1 MPWMPAPRTTTI
13 LTGIIRTRMDM
24 VPMKRLKLRM
34 KKIPKLSPSAS
45 PAIATMTPRH
55 FKGGPMRYLITGGAG
70 FIGSHLAERLLDRG
84 DRVVL
89 LDNLSTGSMDN
100 IRHLKSSER
109 MEYHLDSIE
118 NRQLVA
124 ELVDDADVIVHLAAA
139 VGVKLIV
146 ESPVRTIET
155 NVNGTQL
162 ILEAASKK
170 KKLVLIAS
178 TSEVY
183 GKNTN
188 VPFHEDADLVLG
200 PTTKGR
206 WSYAASKALDEFLA
220 LSYWKEKKQPVI
232 VVRFFNTVGPRQTGR
247 YGMVLPNFVKR
258 ALDGEPIEVYGN
270 GQQSRCFCDVRDTVE
285 ALLRL
290 MPLDR
295 AVGEVINIGNTEEV
309 TIENLAK
316 IVKHRT
322 GSDSPIKFV
331 PYDKAYEPGFEDM
344 MRRVPSIEKL
354 HAFTGFR
361 PQTNLADIID
371 RVSAYFRQ
379 KGALEEVRR
388 VSAVKAV

>member
-1 MPWMPAPRTTTI
+1 
-13 LTGIIRTRMDM
+13 
-24 VPMKRLKLRM
+24 
-34 KKIPKLSPSAS
+34 
-45 PAIATMTPRH
+45 
-55 FKGGPMRYLITGGAG
+55 MRYLITGGAG
-70 FIGSHLAERLLDRG
+70 FIGSHLAERLLEKG
-84 DRVVL
+84 EQVVL
-89 LDNLSTGSMDN
+89 LDNLSTGSMEN
-100 IRHLKSSER
+100 IRHLKGSDR
-109 MEYHLDSIE
+109 LEYHLDGIE
-118 NRQLVA
+118 NRQLLA

-155 NVNGTQL
+155 NVNGTQM

-200 PTTKGR
+200 ATTKGR

-258 ALDGEPIEVYGN
+258 ALDGQPIEVYGS
-270 GQQSRCFCDVRDTVE
+270 GQQSRCFCDVRDTME

-290 MPLDR
+290 MPLNA

-322 GSDSPIKFV
+322 GSHSSIQFV

-354 HAFTGFR
+354 HSLTGFR

-379 KGALEEVRR
+379 KGSAEEVKKLA
-388 VSAVKAV
+388 AVKAV